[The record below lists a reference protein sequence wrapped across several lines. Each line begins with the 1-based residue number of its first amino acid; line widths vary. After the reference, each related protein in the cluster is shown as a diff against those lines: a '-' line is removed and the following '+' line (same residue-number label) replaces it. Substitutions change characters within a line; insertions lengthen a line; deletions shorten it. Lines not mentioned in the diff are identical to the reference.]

1 MSFTT
6 WNNDEKGFMKPVDYP
21 KTTRDVIQRRPSK
34 AHTPS
39 FAILECMKKMYE
51 FKSNNIKEILN
62 NLGNVLYIYP
72 DYRKQIEY
80 VEEWAL
86 FAIIKEE
93 KGVYK
98 KVQITTFMSSQIF
111 KITDVYSKF
120 IEEYTSN
127 YLKDFILLNGNAT
140 ILNPAHFK
148 GFNYYQLNIYALFN
162 DGVATRIDH
171 YEEDMKPYLT
181 KESNFIDNYEIIE
194 NHCYGI
200 MERCVIPKLKEKEET
215 KTKKLAK

>member
-1 MSFTT
+1 MY
-6 WNNDEKGFMKPVDYP
+6 E
-21 KTTRDVIQRRPSK
+21 
-34 AHTPS
+34 
-39 FAILECMKKMYE
+39 KMYE
-51 FKSNNIKEILN
+51 FKSDNIKEILN
-62 NLGNVLYIYP
+62 NLSNVLYIYP

-86 FAIIKEE
+86 FAIIREE

-98 KVQITTFMSSQIF
+98 KVQMTTFMSSQIF

-140 ILNPAHFK
+140 VLNPAHFK
-148 GFNYYQLNIYALFN
+148 GFNYYQSNIYALFN
-162 DGVATRIDH
+162 DGVVTRIDH

-194 NHCYGI
+194 NYCYGI
-200 MERCVIPKLKEKEET
+200 MERCVIPKLIEKEEI
-215 KTKKLAK
+215 KTKKLTM

>member
-6 WNNDEKGFMKPVDYP
+6 WNNDEKEFMKPVVYP
-21 KTTRDVIQRRPSK
+21 KTTKDVIQKRPTR

-39 FAILECMKKMYE
+39 YAILECMKKMFE
-51 FKSNNIKEILN
+51 FKSDNIKEILN
-62 NLGNVLYIYP
+62 NLDNVLYIYP
-72 DYRKQIEY
+72 DYRKQITY

-98 KVQITTFMSSQIF
+98 KVQITTFMSSQNF
-111 KITDVYSKF
+111 KITDVFNRF

-148 GFNYYQLNIYALFN
+148 GFDYYQSNIYALFN
-162 DGVATRIDH
+162 DGVATHIDH
-171 YEEDMKPYLT
+171 YEEDMKPYLIR
-181 KESNFIDNYEIIE
+181 ESNFIDSYEIIE
-194 NHCYGI
+194 NYCYGI
-200 MERCVIPKLKEKEET
+200 MDSCVIPKLKEKEKT
-215 KTKKLAK
+215 KTKKLTK

>member
-1 MSFTT
+1 MWLYFI
-6 WNNDEKGFMKPVDYP
+6 DK
-21 KTTRDVIQRRPSK
+21 
-34 AHTPS
+34 
-39 FAILECMKKMYE
+39 
-51 FKSNNIKEILN
+51 NIKEVRK
-62 NLGNVLYIYP
+62 NLKNVLYIRPY
-72 DYRKQIEY
+72 DIDSKR
-80 VEEWAL
+80 AL
-86 FAIIKEE
+86 FAVIKEE
-93 KGVYK
+93 KGIYRRI
-98 KVQITTFMSSQIF
+98 QITEEMSKWNFPFETLNMFFEGPGHS
-111 KITDVYSKF
+111 F
-120 IEEYTSN
+120 I
-127 YLKDFILLNGNAT
+127 KDFIILNGNAT

-215 KTKKLAK
+215 KTKKLTK